1 MQDCGAG
8 VLGIKREQPVKQRQD
23 AVRRG
28 KLPQANSARSLSQD
42 RLFSRRKGEVLS
54 HHFCSHPLRVTLWC
68 INSSVVDCNF
78 PKSPQQMS
86 GPTCSSRTLPFLM
99 KR

>member
-23 AVRRG
+23 AVCRG
-28 KLPQANSARSLSQD
+28 KLLQTNSLRQD
-42 RLFSRRKGEVLS
+42 CPFSRRKREVLS

-78 PKSPQQMS
+78 QKSPQ
-86 GPTCSSRTLPFLM
+86 
-99 KR
+99 

>member
-54 HHFCSHPLRVTLWC
+54 HHFPKVTTANVWTYLLFQNFAIPHEEVTSLSFPCRVW
-68 INSSVVDCNF
+68 
-78 PKSPQQMS
+78 
-86 GPTCSSRTLPFLM
+86 
-99 KR
+99 